1 MNFSFKSLPHFP
13 WLEDKLLL
21 LAELIICAKANQFI
35 GPCSKIL
42 QRNETYFK
50 TNFSIKDKY
59 WTGNYVVVTMVACI
73 RVGETFKNHRTLAM
87 TAQQY

>member
-1 MNFSFKSLPHFP
+1 MI
-13 WLEDKLLL
+13 W
-21 LAELIICAKANQFI
+21 AKANQFI

-42 QRNETYFK
+42 QGNETYFK

-73 RVGETFKNHRTLAM
+73 TVGETFKNHRTLAM
-87 TAQQY
+87 AAQQYWRKGSLYALICTDKGGEGKKC